1 MITINL
7 GGFNPIMTGPSKQDI
22 KEIEN
27 KAKREQREASR
38 ARRIVK
44 EATKVNSIHPS

>member
-1 MITINL
+1 
-7 GGFNPIMTGPSKQDI
+7 MTGPTIQTI

-27 KAKREQREASR
+27 KAKKEQLEASK
-38 ARRIVK
+38 ARSVVR